1 MTSFFGKRTSDPPPT
16 VTSPPL
22 STISPLP
29 SSLALEKR
37 PATRPSS
44 SPWKQTTPSTAP
56 KKRLSLKRTRKLVKG
71 KRLAPPTD
79 ESPGGKIV
87 KQMRLDD
94 FKIFTP
100 TKLEYV
106 LDRSRREEEEED
118 ERRDGFISPDL
129 IEAFKS
135 SKEAI
140 EVPSAKNRVKRNLF
154 YKEKLTSRNESSR
167 VVKKLFGF
175 GHDSSRENT
184 DRAQPEILDSALEY
198 LKRREGDAGEGNGTT
213 GEVGDKEEIETKM
226 VEDYT
231 KGEGEKEEEETDE
244 GLIENSS
251 IRNLEI
257 SIDEGKQGGGEKGGA
272 EGGAKNSTSQSDE
285 FTLSS
290 EEDLDEVFRC
300 ISVNYDDEGSH
311 DDHVTLPPR
320 YRVTEVYRERYRDEN
335 NGRMKIQILLYLK
348 PLVPAG
354 GGNEGEEEK
363 DNTLCYLRDDW

>member
-1 MTSFFGKRTSDPPPT
+1 M
-16 VTSPPL
+16 
-22 STISPLP
+22 
-29 SSLALEKR
+29 
-37 PATRPSS
+37 
-44 SPWKQTTPSTAP
+44 
-56 KKRLSLKRTRKLVKG
+56 
-71 KRLAPPTD
+71 
-79 ESPGGKIV
+79 
-87 KQMRLDD
+87 
-94 FKIFTP
+94 
-100 TKLEYV
+100 
-106 LDRSRREEEEED
+106 
-118 ERRDGFISPDL
+118 
-129 IEAFKS
+129 
-135 SKEAI
+135 
-140 EVPSAKNRVKRNLF
+140 KRNLF
-154 YKEKLTSRNESSR
+154 CKEKLTSRNESSR

-175 GHDSSRENT
+175 GHDSSRDNT
-184 DRAQPEILDSALEY
+184 DRVQPEILDSALEY

-213 GEVGDKEEIETKM
+213 GEVGDKEEVKTKM
-226 VEDYT
+226 MEDYT

-251 IRNLEI
+251 IRDLEI

-272 EGGAKNSTSQSDE
+272 EGGANSTSQSDE

-335 NGRMKIQILLYLK
+335 NGRMKIQILLRLK

-354 GGNEGEEEK
+354 GGNEGEK